1 MDIRI
6 NNFMTNIEQVKKV
19 REITL
24 APINK
29 INKALAE
36 TIGDV
41 DKAIEILI
49 KQREASVEDMANRKA
64 DSSFVYSYVHNNK
77 VGAMVVLASQ
87 TDFVAKNELF
97 TQLAK
102 DICMHVVSSPVQ
114 AQYVDEHSVNEARR
128 GIVMEEL
135 YKQSENKPQ
144 AIRDKIV
151 KGKMDKWYSEICLLN
166 QKFVKDD
173 TLTIKELIT
182 KVSGIVGE
190 KIEVKQFTRLSA

>member
-1 MDIRI
+1 
-6 NNFMTNIEQVKKV
+6 MTNIEQVKKV

-36 TIGDV
+36 TNGDV
-41 DKAIEILI
+41 DKAIEILV

-77 VGAMVVLASQ
+77 VGAMIVLASQ

-102 DICMHVVSSPVQ
+102 DICMHIVSNPVQ
-114 AQYVDEHSVNEARR
+114 AEGVDVNEVGVDFEKMWEAKFR
-128 GIVMEEL
+128 EE
-135 YKQSENKPQ
+135 
-144 AIRDKIV
+144 V
-151 KGKMDKWYSEICLLN
+151 KGKPEPIVAKIVEGKLKKKLDEAYLLR
-166 QKFVKDD
+166 QPFIKDD
-173 TLTIKELIT
+173 SITIQQLIT

-190 KIEVKQFTRLSA
+190 KIEIKQFARLSA